1 MLVLSRSK
9 GEKIVINNDIVLTI
23 LEVSGD
29 HVRIGID
36 APPQVT
42 VYREEIYKALQEQ
55 NRSAA
60 SIQDDAQQF
69 LSKVLKNKK
78 KEK

>member
-1 MLVLSRSK
+1 MLVLSRNK

-36 APPQVT
+36 APSEVT
-42 VYREEIYKALQEQ
+42 VYREEIYKALQDQ

-60 SIQDDAQQF
+60 AIQDNAHQL
-69 LSKVLKNKK
+69 LSQVLKNKK
-78 KEK
+78 NEK

>member
-1 MLVLSRSK
+1 MLVLSRNK
-9 GEKIVINNDIVLTI
+9 GEKIVINNDIVLTV

-36 APPQVT
+36 APSQVT

-60 SIQDDAQQF
+60 AIQENAQQ
-69 LSKVLKNKK
+69 LLNKVLEKRNKK
-78 KEK
+78 

>member
-36 APPQVT
+36 APPEVT
-42 VYREEIYKALQEQ
+42 VYREEIYKALQDQ

-60 SIQDDAQQF
+60 AIQDNAQQ
-69 LSKVLKNKK
+69 LLNQVLKNKK
-78 KEK
+78 NEK

>member
-1 MLVLSRSK
+1 MLVLSRNK

-36 APPQVT
+36 APSHVT

-60 SIQDDAQQF
+60 AIQDNAQQL
-69 LSKVLKNKK
+69 LSQVLKNKK
-78 KEK
+78 NEK

>member
-36 APPQVT
+36 APPEVT
-42 VYREEIYKALQEQ
+42 VYREEIYKALQDQ

-60 SIQDDAQQF
+60 AIQDNAQQL
-69 LSKVLKNKK
+69 LSQVFKNKK
-78 KEK
+78 NEK

>member
-1 MLVLSRSK
+1 MLVLSRNK
-9 GEKIVINNDIVLTI
+9 GEKIVINNDIVLTV

-42 VYREEIYKALQEQ
+42 VYREEIYQALQEQ

-60 SIQDDAQQF
+60 DLQENAQHL
-69 LSKVLKNKK
+69 LSQVLKNKK
-78 KEK
+78 NEK

>member
-36 APPQVT
+36 APPEVT
-42 VYREEIYKALQEQ
+42 VYREEIYKALQDQ

-60 SIQDDAQQF
+60 AIQDNAQQL
-69 LSKVLKNKK
+69 LSQVLKNKK
-78 KEK
+78 NEK

>member
-1 MLVLSRSK
+1 MLVLSRNK

-36 APPQVT
+36 APAHVT
-42 VYREEIYKALQEQ
+42 VYREEIYKALQDQ

-60 SIQDDAQQF
+60 TIQDNAQQL
-69 LSKVLKNKK
+69 LSQVLKNKK
-78 KEK
+78 NEK

>member
-1 MLVLSRSK
+1 M
-9 GEKIVINNDIVLTI
+9 LTI

-36 APPQVT
+36 APPEVT
-42 VYREEIYKALQEQ
+42 VYREEIYKALQDQ

-60 SIQDDAQQF
+60 AIQDNAQQL
-69 LSKVLKNKK
+69 LSQVLKNKK
-78 KEK
+78 NEK